1 MNTKWNAFWV
11 ILFAVT
17 IIAFSHTGYAREG
30 VAAGVFLDLPG
41 SMSDS
46 GVLPS
51 TRLILGDGITVA
63 HLDILFGLATP
74 AIPNPGLRFLPYL
87 VLNFPI
93 KFSSAV
99 LTPYTG
105 FAPILFTA
113 GALATPPLAD
123 MIFKFGASFTF
134 SGFGFYAET
143 GFYVPVAALPTFGVG
158 FMVDFDSLGSLFCD
172 ACGGDEYF

>member
-1 MNTKWNAFWV
+1 MKWNTFLV

-17 IIAFSHTGYAREG
+17 ILAFSHTGFAREG
-30 VAAGVFLDLPG
+30 VAGGIFLDLPG
-41 SMSDS
+41 SLSDS

-63 HLDILFGLATP
+63 HLDILFGLSTP
-74 AIPNPGLRFLPYL
+74 AIPTPGLRFLPYL

-93 KFSSAV
+93 KFGSAV

-105 FAPILFTA
+105 LAPILFTA

-123 MIFKFGASFTF
+123 LIVKFGASFTF

-143 GFYVPVAALPTFGVG
+143 GFFVPVAALPTFAVG
-158 FMVDFDSLGSLFCD
+158 FMVDFDSMGSLFCD